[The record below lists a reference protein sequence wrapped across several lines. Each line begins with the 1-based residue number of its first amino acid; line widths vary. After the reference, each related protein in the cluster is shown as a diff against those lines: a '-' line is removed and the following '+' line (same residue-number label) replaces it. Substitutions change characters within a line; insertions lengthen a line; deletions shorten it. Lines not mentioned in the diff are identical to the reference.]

1 LRDVPESSSLRGFYA
16 LLVSLS
22 RDISIEVGS
31 LGIMCLGSGTYF
43 YVGSG
48 LGSGS
53 SSIEGRLSRHFGGAK
68 SIYWHIDYLLSDSH
82 AKAIAAIYS
91 KTYSRMEC
99 KLVKRLLR
107 SSRVRVAQR
116 GFGSS
121 GCSCISH
128 LVLLKGL
135 RNSKGEELIW
145 QKFKELGLRPKRWT
159 ASRSR

>member
-1 LRDVPESSSLRGFYA
+1 MRDVPESSSLRGFYA

-31 LGIMCLGSGTYF
+31 LGIMSLVPGI
-43 YVGSG
+43 YVYIGSG
-48 LGSGS
+48 LGAGS
-53 SSIEGRLSRHFGGAK
+53 SSIEGRLGRHFGGVK
-68 SIYWHIDYLLSDSH
+68 SRYWHIDYLLSDSH

-91 KTYSRMEC
+91 ETYGHMEC
-99 KLVKRLLR
+99 KLVKRLLS
-107 SSRVRVAQR
+107 SSRVRVAQK

-121 GCSCISH
+121 DCSCISH
-128 LVLLKGL
+128 LVLLEEL
-135 RNSKGEELIW
+135 RNSKGEELIR

>member
-22 RDISIEVGS
+22 RDISIEIGS
-31 LGIMCLGSGTYF
+31 LGIMCLGSIFTSALDWGR
-43 YVGSG
+43 
-48 LGSGS
+48 GS

-68 SIYWHIDYLLSDSH
+68 SRYWHIDYLLSDSH

-91 KTYSRMEC
+91 ETYSRMEC

-128 LVLLKGL
+128 LVLLEGL